1 MTANDP
7 EDGFDQVM
15 VQSWTNIAQQLH
27 MLHQSFQADSD
38 RLRNMRAQRREQRT
52 REQQDRAVQRE
63 RLLAWQAENRERLNT
78 GFEQVLDATVLAK
91 GCQNMDDQHLLKT
104 WVVAEQLEGEDPGYT
119 PRLNEAKR
127 RLRDEWDTR
136 HPGQRIEAMADQLNN
151 HVTVTY
157 IQRSADLERTINAFG
172 KAGLPVTPVL
182 ADDTEAFKRAHP
194 DATFVVDTRLTGTWT
209 GYDHDRIVDAVLQTP
224 VSTMEDAGNRIS
236 FLKDQGLPESS
247 HADNTAVGDE
257 PSSVSETER
266 SELADAA
273 PMPAPVREPDAVT
286 EQIPTV
292 TVGQAPRSGKRS
304 DAGREDGAD
313 SIASVDDP
321 WAAIG
326 EDGYATDD
334 WDGPDM
340 FGQFSPA
347 MESTL
352 AAQNAAGTSTEPTSG
367 LASTATGRLP
377 EFLRPPSAVPHSR

>member
-27 MLHQSFQADSD
+27 MLHQSFQADND

-91 GCQNMDDQHLLKT
+91 GCQGMDDQHLLKT

-182 ADDTEAFKRAHP
+182 AEDAEAFKRAHP

-209 GYDHDRIVDAVLQTP
+209 GYNHDRIVDAVLQTP

-247 HADNTAVGDE
+247 HADNTAVADE
-257 PSSVSETER
+257 PSSVNETER

-273 PMPAPVREPDAVT
+273 PTPAIDEQKPANTADDSQKNVDGVDA
-286 EQIPTV
+286 
-292 TVGQAPRSGKRS
+292 A
-304 DAGREDGAD
+304 
-313 SIASVDDP
+313 DP
-321 WAAIG
+321 WSMID
-326 EDGYATDD
+326 EDGYMSDD

-340 FGQFSPA
+340 FGQYSPA

-352 AAQNAAGTSTEPTSG
+352 AANSGIQHGVPATTFTETPAPT
-367 LASTATGRLP
+367 R
-377 EFLRPPSAVPHSR
+377 SRQA